1 MASAS
6 WTFGNLRPDE
16 KGLKPMPIEG
26 SVGETTFKAVSNA
39 ASFLSS
45 LGWKFYLTVAIF
57 TAIVATSSIA
67 AIDAIRATED
77 DDKSCIS
84 VSDIDAAQ
92 TAWAGAAVAIGNAWI
107 NENCTG
113 ALREAEGALNAAYTF
128 DQELLFK
135 PTLTQP
141 PDTFRRTRAGT
152 LSYFIGHCAPEGAV
166 GTDKGFALGYSV
178 GDPNNQSTW
187 QGFTSVSFFN
197 MTYTTSGAFCGTAL
211 AQGKMSYVSRYT
223 GVAHFV
229 DKTFV
234 YVKNPNPT
242 KNSIP
247 LITVHHSSEQPPC
260 DEK

>member
-26 SVGETTFKAVSNA
+26 A
-39 ASFLSS
+39 AGGATVRAFNRTRSFLYS
-45 LGWKFYLTVAIF
+45 LGFKWSATVAITVLLT
-57 TAIVATSSIA
+57 TAIVAPSSIA
-67 AIDAIRATED
+67 AIDAIREMED
-77 DDKSCIS
+77 KNCIS

-92 TAWAGAAVAIGNAWI
+92 SAWAGAAVAIGEAWI
-107 NENCTG
+107 NEGCTG
-113 ALREAEGALNAAYTF
+113 ALREANRALDAAYTF
-128 DQELLFK
+128 NQDLLFK

-141 PDTFRRTRAGT
+141 PDTFRRTRAEA

-178 GDPNNQSTW
+178 GNQTDQTTW
-187 QGFTSVSFFN
+187 KGFTSVTFSN
-197 MTYTTSGAFCGTAL
+197 MTYTTSGKFCDVAM

-223 GVAHFV
+223 NVTHVV

-234 YVKNPNPT
+234 YTNNGNK
-242 KNSIP
+242 IP
-247 LITVHHSSEQPPC
+247 LIVVHHSSEQPPC
-260 DEK
+260 DYM